1 MKGSRPLY
9 RSSSGDRWFLVRED
23 GHVFVRHMP
32 NAASGGNPADV
43 ELETFL
49 SQGRGPEQQELLR
62 LIGTLAENQTESL
75 AVPTESA
82 R

>member
-23 GHVFVRHMP
+23 GYVFVRHMP
-32 NAASGGNPADV
+32 NAASGGNPADMD
-43 ELETFL
+43 LKAFL
-49 SQGRGPEQQELLR
+49 SQGQGPEQQELLR
-62 LIGTLAENQTESL
+62 LIGTLTENQTERL
-75 AVPTESA
+75 AEPTGSS